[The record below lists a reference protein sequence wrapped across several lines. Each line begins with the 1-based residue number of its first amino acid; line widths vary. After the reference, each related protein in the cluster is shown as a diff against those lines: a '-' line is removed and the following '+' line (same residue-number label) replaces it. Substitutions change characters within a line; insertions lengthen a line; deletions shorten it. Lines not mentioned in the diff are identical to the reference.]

1 MTTIKTRAFEYDDAQ
16 VRRAVVKAMP
26 RIRKSLLVAVSVTT
40 LRMTRWVITR
50 KLLGQYLNRRTG
62 TAIRSISASP
72 SWWPIDDG
80 AAGTFG
86 SNLDYVKA
94 HEQGFQGTVQVQA
107 HERRLFRYRSARTG
121 ARLKRRKL
129 VEGAVAEVRAHSR
142 NVNMRA
148 RHFFRDTLKEQKPA
162 FAVRLR
168 KAILV
173 ATRLG
178 RVATPADLE
187 STFGS

>member
-1 MTTIKTRAFEYDDAQ
+1 MTTIKGPGFEYDDAQ

-26 RIRKSLLVAVSVTT
+26 RIRRSLLVAVSVTT
-40 LRMTRWVITR
+40 LRMTRWVVTR

-62 TAIRSISASP
+62 NAIRSINASP
-72 SWWPIDDG
+72 SWWPTEDG
-80 AAGTFG
+80 AAGSFG
-86 SNLDYVKA
+86 SNLEYVKA
-94 HEQGFQGTVQVQA
+94 HEQGFQGTVQVKA
-107 HERRLFRYRSARTG
+107 YERRLFRYRSARSG
-121 ARLKRRKL
+121 ARLKRRKR
-129 VEGAVAEVRAHSR
+129 VEGAMVEVRAHPR
-142 NVNMRA
+142 EVNIRA

-162 FAVRLR
+162 FEVRLR

-187 STFGS
+187 STFGG

>member
-1 MTTIKTRAFEYDDAQ
+1 MTTLKTPAFEYDDAQ

-72 SWWPIDDG
+72 SWWPTDDG

-86 SNLDYVKA
+86 SNLEYVKA

-107 HERRLFRYRSARTG
+107 HERRLFRYRSARG
-121 ARLKRRKL
+121 KRLKRRKR
-129 VEGAVAEVRAHSR
+129 VEGALAEVRAHSR
-142 NVNMRA
+142 NVNIRA

-162 FAVRLR
+162 FDVRLR

-187 STFGS
+187 STFGG

>member
-1 MTTIKTRAFEYDDAQ
+1 VTTIKGPGFEYDDAQ

-40 LRMTRWVITR
+40 LRMTRWVTTR

-72 SWWPIDDG
+72 SWWPTDDG
-80 AAGTFG
+80 AGGQFG

-94 HEQGFQGTVQVQA
+94 HEQGFKGTVQVRE
-107 HERRLFRYRSARTG
+107 HERRLFRYRSKRGKA
-121 ARLKRRKL
+121 LKRRKRI
-129 VEGAVAEVRAHSR
+129 EGALATVKAHPR
-142 NVNMRA
+142 NVDIRA

-162 FAVRLR
+162 FNVRLR

-178 RVATPADLE
+178 RVATPSDLE
-187 STFGS
+187 STFGG